1 MAKDKSRLVILGDL
15 MLDVWLDYQFVKVS
29 PETGAPVV
37 RLISRKVS
45 PGGAANS
52 ARIAALLWEEM
63 PILIGALS
71 KDEIGEELSKLI
83 ADSNVRGCFFDQ
95 AERLTTSKSR
105 LSIGSQQICRIDS
118 DAAKE
123 IDFETENKVIST
135 LNEIPDIGVIL
146 LSDYNK
152 GFLTPR
158 LIRLVLDFAT
168 ERGISVVADPANGR
182 LSLFQGV
189 TVLKPN
195 SVAFDNYLLTENLE
209 ANPIECEFLIV
220 TRGDQGV
227 DLIKSKETKNFRA
240 KQVEGP
246 IDVTGAGDAFAVA
259 LAYKLAKSAEIED
272 SIEFAIKLSA
282 LQVTSLMNECLD
294 PKLIKE

>member
-1 MAKDKSRLVILGDL
+1 
-15 MLDVWLDYQFVKVS
+15 
-29 PETGAPVV
+29 
-37 RLISRKVS
+37 
-45 PGGAANS
+45 
-52 ARIAALLWEEM
+52 
-63 PILIGALS
+63 
-71 KDEIGEELSKLI
+71 LI
-83 ADSNVRGCFFDQ
+83 ADSNVRGYFFDQ
-95 AERLTTSKSR
+95 AEGLTTSKSR
-105 LSIGSQQICRIDS
+105 LSIGNQQICRIDS

-168 ERGISVVADPANGR
+168 ERGIAVVADPANGR

-209 ANPIECEFLIV
+209 ANPFECEFLIV